1 MPSKASY
8 RLLWSEPGPH
18 FEDLQTH
25 LPTDILRAAQGGL
38 AQVYNVEHIKKN
50 GNANLGPS
58 WFSIGYPQL
67 VGFPN
72 DHSDCLGATSH
83 AEEKFMRHI
92 FCCARHLQSLGD
104 GRPSEVKQQP
114 VKTVS

>member
-1 MPSKASY
+1 MQPSV
-8 RLLWSEPGPH
+8 
-18 FEDLQTH
+18 QTH
-25 LPTDILRAAQGGL
+25 LPTDILRAAQGLGL

-58 WFSIGYPQL
+58 WFSIGYSQL
-67 VGFPN
+67 VSFPN
-72 DHSDCLGATSH
+72 DHSLGTTSH

-104 GRPSEVKQQP
+104 GRDSEVKQP
-114 VKTVS
+114 VNKTVS